1 MKKTIL
7 VLLMVLLSVM
17 LVVSCKKEPE
27 KEAEIKYDD
36 LIGYWQQGEGSD
48 YIRIKFNE
56 DETVRLDEK
65 SASYTVSCSI
75 TMTSTLKDNVIT
87 LIHTD
92 GDKSVEYRYKLSF
105 EGEHLIL
112 VQESET
118 SMCFMHTEEIRLI
131 MDKKNLG

>member
-17 LVVSCKKEPE
+17 LVFSCKKEPE

-36 LIGYWQQGEGSD
+36 LIGYWQQGEGDD

-56 DETVRLDEK
+56 DGTVLRYEK
-65 SASYTVSCSI
+65 TAKLSVPFSI

-87 LIHTD
+87 LTYTD
-92 GDKSVEYRYKLSF
+92 GDKSEVYRYKLSF
-105 EGEHLIL
+105 EDEQLVL
-112 VQESET
+112 VQESKT
-118 SMCFMHTEEIRLI
+118 SMCFFHTEVGRLI

>member
-27 KEAEIKYDD
+27 EAEIKYDD
-36 LIGYWQQGEGSD
+36 LIGYWQQGEGDD
-48 YIRIKFNE
+48 YIRIKFNK
-56 DETVRLDEK
+56 DGTVRLDEK
-65 SASYTVSCSI
+65 SASYSVSYSI

-105 EGEHLIL
+105 EDEQLVL
-112 VQESET
+112 VQKSET
-118 SMCFMHTEEIRLI
+118 SMCFMHPEEIRLI

>member
-1 MKKTIL
+1 
-7 VLLMVLLSVM
+7 MVLLSVM

-27 KEAEIKYDD
+27 EAEIKYDD
-36 LIGYWQQGEGSD
+36 LIGYWQQGEGDD
-48 YIRIKFNE
+48 YIRIKFNK
-56 DETVRLDEK
+56 DGTVRLDEK
-65 SASYTVSCSI
+65 SASYSVSYSI

-105 EGEHLIL
+105 EDEQLVL
-112 VQESET
+112 VQKSET
-118 SMCFMHTEEIRLI
+118 SMCFMHPEEIRLI